1 MKCANCGN
9 TNPSTLYDEGNTI
22 YCSICTHRTIKST
35 GEDDLIICPICHHPR
50 DRKAA
55 YCMWCNGPITG
66 EYDSEAEKL
75 ANEYQETITDDNLRY
90 RKFKNFN
97 TKKYKKSKDNEEDKE
112 YDDAYQDESINYSDN
127 VNSDAENIG
136 IAIAALA
143 GLGIFLF
150 SVGKKIYNR
159 IKNKKNK
166 KNNNQKKDDK
176 NITGRRYKD

>member
-9 TNPSTLYDEGNTI
+9 TNPNSLHDEGDTI
-22 YCSICTHRTIKST
+22 YCSLCTHRTIKST

-55 YCMWCNGPITG
+55 YCMWCNGPISG
-66 EYDSEAEKL
+66 EYDSEEEKL

-90 RKFKNFN
+90 RKFKNFD
-97 TKKYKKSKDNEEDKE
+97 TKKYKRSKDNDEED
-112 YDDAYQDESINYSDN
+112 DDSYQNESLNYSDN

-136 IAIAALA
+136 IAIVALA
-143 GLGIFLF
+143 GLGTFLF
-150 SVGKKIYNR
+150 SVGKKVYKR

-166 KNNNQKKDDK
+166 KNNNSKKADK
-176 NITGRRYKD
+176 NRTGKRYKD